1 MSLEPSQRNQDSD
14 RAESTA
20 YYRLRYHFGDLR
32 LYSEWDPELA
42 VVENLAEQLRRGDGF
57 HDVNIEQ
64 RTKFRLFSDEIADT
78 EGNR

>member
-20 YYRLRYHFGDLR
+20 DYRLRYHFGDLR
-32 LYSEWDPELA
+32 LYSEWESELA

-57 HDVNIEQ
+57 HDVTIEQ
-64 RTKFRLFSDEIADT
+64 RTEFRFFSDCTTDT
-78 EGNR
+78 ERNQ